1 MLGSLGYLIG
11 KAGSAT
17 SLSSEDAFP
26 SVILFVKK
34 LNLFINNSNSKEN
47 ENNVGVTR

>member
-1 MLGSLGYLIG
+1 MLGSLGYLID

-17 SLSSEDAFP
+17 SLSPEDAFP

-34 LNLFINNSNSKEN
+34 LKLFINDSNSKEN
-47 ENNVGVTR
+47 ENSVGVTR